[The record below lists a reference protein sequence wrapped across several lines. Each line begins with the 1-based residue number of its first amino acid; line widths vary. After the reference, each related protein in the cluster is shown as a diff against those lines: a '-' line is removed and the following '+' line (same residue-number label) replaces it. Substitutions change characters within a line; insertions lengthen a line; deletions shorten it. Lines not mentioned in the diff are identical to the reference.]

1 MKQQKRQALEGA
13 LCCLPAAA
21 GVGALYLAP
30 FALALAR
37 SLSRGMGG
45 GFVGLE
51 NYRELL
57 TNRAF
62 LLAAGNTLLFW
73 ALALPLS
80 AALGLCLALVWQK
93 GSGRPAACGFFP
105 AMVPAAC
112 SVAALKALFPGLAFE
127 GAGGVG
133 ALVALF
139 LWKNTGCCALLLSA
153 ALRAIPA
160 ELTDTAADL
169 GAGPWACFWRIR
181 LPLLR
186 PAFGGC
192 LLVSLLGSFRVFRE
206 AFLLGGAHPDNAL
219 YGLQHFLYNNFAN
232 MNYPRLAAASV
243 LLILITAGP
252 GLGVLAALRRSLG
265 GRKP

>member
-1 MKQQKRQALEGA
+1 MGA
-13 LCCLPAAA
+13 LL
-21 GVGALYLAP
+21 
-30 FALALAR
+30 
-37 SLSRGMGG
+37 
-45 GFVGLE
+45 
-51 NYRELL
+51 
-57 TNRAF
+57 
-62 LLAAGNTLLFW
+62 
-73 ALALPLS
+73 
-80 AALGLCLALVWQK
+80 
-93 GSGRPAACGFFP
+93 
-105 AMVPAAC
+105 
-112 SVAALKALFPGLAFE
+112 
-127 GAGGVG
+127 
-133 ALVALF
+133 ALF
-139 LWKNTGCCALLLSA
+139 LWKNAGCCALLFSA

-160 ELTDTAADL
+160 ELIDTAADL
-169 GAGPWACFWRIR
+169 GAGPWACFWRVR

>member
-1 MKQQKRQALEGA
+1 MKQQKKQALEGA

-30 FALALAR
+30 FCMALAR
-37 SLSRGMGG
+37 SLGRGMGG
-45 GFVGLE
+45 SFAGLE

-80 AALGLCLALVWQK
+80 AALGLGLALVWQK
-93 GSGRPAACGFFP
+93 GSGHLAACGFFP

-112 SVAALKALFPGLAFE
+112 AVAALKALFSNLAFA
-127 GAGGVG
+127 GAQGVG
-133 ALVALF
+133 SLVALF
-139 LWKNTGCCALLLSA
+139 LWKNVGCCALFFSA
-153 ALRAIPA
+153 ALRAIPT
-160 ELTDTAADL
+160 ELRDTAADL
-169 GAGPWACFWRIR
+169 GAGPLARFWRVE

-186 PAFGGC
+186 PAFWGC
-192 LLVSLLGSFRVFRE
+192 LLVSFLGSFRVFRE

-219 YGLQHFLYNNFAN
+219 YGVQHFLYNNFAN

-243 LLILITAGP
+243 LLILVTVGI
-252 GLGVLAALRRSLG
+252 GLGALGALRRSLG
-265 GRKP
+265 GRQP